1 MKGSAGPFA
10 APALL
15 VILAASC
22 VLAPV
27 AGCGPKGP
35 GLKAPTGM
43 PTEPVPL
50 WSAVTPESSVV
61 IHATPK
67 PFLDVPL
74 ARLGLDLLMQSFT
87 DISYLGYE
95 DMVKELGFDPLFDLR
110 ELFVT
115 NLASHLDENFV
126 ILLRYDEERD
136 YVEPTVKLFSGMLKK
151 TKAESVRRL
160 EIKGRKAAEFNG
172 GEYTVV
178 QVDPFT
184 AAVLRAS
191 AEDADAWIAQMSE
204 PNDNRKRISGV
215 LTRLA
220 KDGGLGGREPALT
233 LFWEHAAVASLFSSK
248 KSVSKALD
256 MTRMALQV
264 AVDRD
269 VFLVGQAD
277 YADEA
282 TAKKQAQEM
291 ETLCTK
297 PKGALAFFADMMG
310 QMCASLKVEQKGAQ
324 VSGSLMLPESL
335 LETIYVTLKL
345 MLDIGKSGGEGGPGL
360 F

>member
-1 MKGSAGPFA
+1 MKGPAGAFPVPVLF
-10 APALL
+10 
-15 VILAASC
+15 VILTVLGAA
-22 VLAPV
+22 APV
-27 AGCGPKGP
+27 AGCGPRGP

-43 PTEPVPL
+43 PTEPVPI

-61 IHATPK
+61 IHAVPE

-87 DISYLGYE
+87 DISYLAYE
-95 DMVKELGFDPLFDLR
+95 DMVRELGFDPLFDLR

-136 YVEPTVKLFSGMLKK
+136 YVEPTVKLFSGMLKEK
-151 TKAESVRRL
+151 KAESIRRL

-178 QVDPFT
+178 QVDPVT
-184 AAVLRAS
+184 VAVLRAP
-191 AEDADAWIAQMSE
+191 AEDAEGWIEQMSE
-204 PNDNRKRISGV
+204 PNDNRKRISG
-215 LTRLA
+215 LLGRLA
-220 KDGGLGGREPALT
+220 KNPALAGRKPALT

-248 KSVSKALD
+248 KGVSEALD
-256 MTRMALQV
+256 MTRMALQL
-264 AVDRD
+264 AVDGD
-269 VFLVGQAD
+269 IFLAGQAD

-282 TAKKQAQEM
+282 AARKQAEEM
-291 ETLCTK
+291 KTMCTK
-297 PKGALAFFADMMG
+297 PKGALAFFAEMMRDM
-310 QMCASLKVEQKGAQ
+310 CESLKIEQKGTR
-324 VSGSLMLPESL
+324 VSGSLTLPESL
-335 LETIYVTLKL
+335 LETVYVTLKL
-345 MLDIGKSGGEGGPGL
+345 MLDVGKSGGGEGSGI

>member
-1 MKGSAGPFA
+1 MKGRAGAFPV
-10 APALL
+10 PALFAVL
-15 VILAASC
+15 VAAWL
-22 VLAPV
+22 LAPV
-27 AGCGPKGP
+27 EGCGPRGP

-61 IHATPK
+61 IHAAPQ

-87 DISYLGYE
+87 DISNLGYE
-95 DMVKELGFDPLFDLR
+95 DMVGELGFDPLFDLR

-136 YVEPTVKLFSGMLKK
+136 YVEPTIKLFSGMLKAR
-151 TKAESVRRL
+151 KAESIRRL

-178 QVDPFT
+178 QVDPVT
-184 AAVLRAS
+184 VAVLRAP
-191 AEDADAWIAQMSE
+191 AEDTEAWIDQMSE
-204 PNDNRKRISGV
+204 PNDNRKRIAG
-215 LTRLA
+215 LLGRLA
-220 KDGGLGGREPALT
+220 KNQALGGREPALT

-248 KSVSKALD
+248 KSVSEALD

-264 AVDRD
+264 AVDGD
-269 VFLVGQAD
+269 VFIAGQAD

-282 TAKKQAQEM
+282 AAGKQADEM
-291 ETLCTK
+291 KTMCSK
-297 PKGALAFFADMMG
+297 PKGALAFFAEMMRD
-310 QMCASLKVEQKGAQ
+310 MCASLKIEQKGAR
-324 VSGSLMLPESL
+324 VSGSLTLPESL
-335 LETIYVTLKL
+335 LETVYVTLKL
-345 MLDIGKSGGEGGPGL
+345 MLDIDKTGIGAGPGL